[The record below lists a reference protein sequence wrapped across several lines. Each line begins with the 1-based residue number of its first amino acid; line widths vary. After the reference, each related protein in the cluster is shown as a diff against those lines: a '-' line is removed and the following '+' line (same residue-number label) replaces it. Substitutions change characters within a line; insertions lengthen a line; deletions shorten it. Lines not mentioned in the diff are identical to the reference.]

1 MGMGASMGALLTTAG
16 QRGQRS
22 ALPSARLMIHQ
33 PHGGASGQATDIAI
47 LAEEILKTRKKLNSL
62 YAEHTGQSLAVIEKC
77 MERDYYMTAE
87 EAVSFGLIDR
97 VITPQ
102 RKGEIEQA
110 DGKE

>member
-1 MGMGASMGALLTTAG
+1 MGALLTTAG

-62 YAEHTGQSLAVIEKC
+62 YAEHTGQSLAMIEKC

-87 EAVSFGLIDR
+87 EAVKFGLIDK
-97 VITPQ
+97 VISPQ
-102 RKGEIEQA
+102 KKNDIKPVEGDKA
-110 DGKE
+110 M